1 MKLKENIVFIGMM
14 GSGKSSIGSIV
25 SKRLKVNFFDI
36 DQIIEDELNMKIS
49 EIFEKK
55 GETFFREF
63 EEKTTLKIL
72 KKNTIVVSLGG
83 GAFINKNIREEIL
96 KNHLSFWLKW
106 DSKILIKRIK
116 NSLKRP
122 LAKKATN
129 NELMNIINKRSNI
142 YSKALF
148 KVNCNNLTK
157 NEIANKILDKYE
169 NNQANN

>member
-14 GSGKSSIGSIV
+14 GSGKSSIGSLV
-25 SKRLKVNFFDI
+25 SKRLKINFFDI
-36 DQIIEDELNMKIS
+36 DQIIEDELNMEIS

>member
-63 EEKTTLKIL
+63 EEKVTLKVL

-122 LAKKATN
+122 LAKEATN

-169 NNQANN
+169 NNQANS

>member
-63 EEKTTLKIL
+63 EEKVTLKVL

>member
-1 MKLKENIVFIGMM
+1 
-14 GSGKSSIGSIV
+14 
-25 SKRLKVNFFDI
+25 
-36 DQIIEDELNMKIS
+36 
-49 EIFEKK
+49 
-55 GETFFREF
+55 
-63 EEKTTLKIL
+63 
-72 KKNTIVVSLGG
+72 LGG

-122 LAKKATN
+122 LAKEATN